1 MINSLATRNGPAEL
15 VRSDWT
21 RAEAEALYALPLPEL
36 IHRAQEVHRRFFDPT
51 EVETASLLSVKT
63 GGCPEDCGYCSQ
75 SAHFDTGVKAS
86 KLMRADDVIAQ
97 ARVAKAAGAG
107 RFCMGA
113 AWSSPKDR
121 DLDRVCEMVAG
132 VKALGMQACVTLG
145 KLTRDQAE
153 RLADAG
159 LDYYSHNIDT
169 SPDYYGEI
177 ITTRTMQDRFDTIAH
192 VRAAGIHVCCGGI
205 VGMGEG
211 VADRLGLLL
220 TLASFDPHPESVPI
234 NMWNEVPGV
243 PVAERA
249 EKPDPIAFARLVAV
263 ARILMPRSIVRLS
276 AGRAGMTDE
285 LQALCFVA
293 GANSIFVGNVLLTT
307 RNATRDRD
315 AELLDKLGM
324 RTTVAGAVEAL
335 RQVAV
340 AG

>member
-1 MINSLATRNGPAEL
+1 MNRLSTRNGPADL
-15 VRSDWT
+15 VRFDWT

-36 IHRAQEVHRRFFDPT
+36 IHRAQEVHRRFFDPA
-51 EVETASLLSVKT
+51 EIETASLLSIKT

-75 SAHFDTGVKAS
+75 SAQFDTGVKAS
-86 KLMRADDVIAQ
+86 KLMRTDEVIAQ
-97 ARVAKAAGAG
+97 ARAAKAAGAG

-145 KLTRDQAE
+145 KLTRDQAG
-153 RLADAG
+153 RLAEAG

-169 SPDYYGEI
+169 SPEYYGEI

-192 VRAAGIHVCCGGI
+192 VRAAGINVCCGGI
-205 VGMGEG
+205 VGMGEA
-211 VADRLGLLL
+211 VSDRLGLLL
-220 TLASFDPHPESVPI
+220 TLAGFDPHPESVPI
-234 NMWNEVPGV
+234 NMWNEVVGV
-243 PVAERA
+243 PVAQRA
-249 EKPDPIAFARLVAV
+249 EPPDPIAFARLVAV

-276 AGRAGMTDE
+276 AGRAGMSDE

-315 AELLDKLGM
+315 AEMLDKLGM
-324 RTTVAGAVEAL
+324 RTTVAGAADAL
-335 RQVAV
+335 RHAAI

>member
-1 MINSLATRNGPAEL
+1 
-15 VRSDWT
+15 
-21 RAEAEALYALPLPEL
+21 
-36 IHRAQEVHRRFFDPT
+36 
-51 EVETASLLSVKT
+51 
-63 GGCPEDCGYCSQ
+63 
-75 SAHFDTGVKAS
+75 
-86 KLMRADDVIAQ
+86 
-97 ARVAKAAGAG
+97 
-107 RFCMGA
+107 
-113 AWSSPKDR
+113 
-121 DLDRVCEMVAG
+121 
-132 VKALGMQACVTLG
+132 
-145 KLTRDQAE
+145 
-153 RLADAG
+153 
-159 LDYYSHNIDT
+159 
-169 SPDYYGEI
+169 
-177 ITTRTMQDRFDTIAH
+177 
-192 VRAAGIHVCCGGI
+192 VCCGGI